1 MNNCKYNV
9 NAMQIVAGY
18 VTNSSFALG
27 NFLKFFFLNIFNPRL
42 VKSVGSELMHME
54 SLLDSL
60 SHKMKT

>member
-1 MNNCKYNV
+1 
-9 NAMQIVAGY
+9 MQIVAGY